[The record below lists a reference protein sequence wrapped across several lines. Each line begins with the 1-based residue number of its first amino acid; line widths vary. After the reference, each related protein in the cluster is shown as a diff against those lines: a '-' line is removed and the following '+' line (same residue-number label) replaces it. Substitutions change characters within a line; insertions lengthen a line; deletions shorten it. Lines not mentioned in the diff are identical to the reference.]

1 MHDVPETAVVMHDVC
16 VAGGGAAGAV
26 CATLLAR
33 RGLDVAVID
42 RPAATGRDRH
52 EVLSPSALRL
62 LASLDLEPPV
72 LRAPAA
78 CRGVLSRWAVDSP
91 AFFDYEL
98 CDCGAGA
105 IVSRS
110 AFARALLDLAIAAGA
125 SVIATTSHA
134 GAEHPPSRYFVD
146 ATGRSGRVMPNA
158 FPRRHA
164 DRSACV
170 WTRDAPALG
179 HPDVLVLDRTP
190 NGWWYAIASSESTS
204 DLAFVTDADCLPA
217 PHLRPPFLAAEYRE
231 ACLLAEHLLDEPSF
245 AATHSTDARSGHRE
259 TMAGDGWL
267 AVGDAAI
274 ALILSGNGIRVAL
287 EGAAGAAGAVERML
301 RAGTDDGVR
310 AYLAWCADTIERERQ
325 VRQDVYRQARRTAAD
340 GLFWQRR

>member
-1 MHDVPETAVVMHDVC
+1 MHDVC
-16 VAGGGAAGAV
+16 VAGAGAAGAV

-33 RGLDVAVID
+33 RGLDVAVVD
-42 RPAATGRDRH
+42 RPAAAGRDRH
-52 EVLSPSALRL
+52 EVLSPSALRV
-62 LASLDLEPPV
+62 LASLELDLPL

-110 AFARALLDLAIAAGA
+110 GFARAVLDLAIAAGA
-125 SVIATTSHA
+125 SVVATASRA
-134 GAEHPPSRYFVD
+134 GAERPPSRYFVD

-170 WTRDAPALG
+170 WTRDAPAMR

-190 NGWWYAIASSESTS
+190 NGWWYAIASSGSTS

-217 PHLRPPFLAAEYRE
+217 PHLRPPFLAAEYRA
-231 ACLLAEHLLDEPSF
+231 ACLLAENLLDEPSF
-245 AATHSTDARSGHRE
+245 AATHATDARSGHRG
-259 TMAGDGWL
+259 TLAGDGWL

-274 ALILSGNGIRVAL
+274 ALDPLSGNGIRVAL
-287 EGAAGAAGAVERML
+287 EGAACAADAVERVL
-301 RAGTDDGVR
+301 RAGADEGVG
-310 AYLAWCADTIERERQ
+310 AYLAWCADTIERERH
-325 VRQDVYRQARRTAAD
+325 VRHDVYRQARRTAAD
-340 GLFWQRR
+340 GVFWQRR